1 MSSDFDE
8 EKFFEDDNFESKGEG
23 HGHTT
28 KGECQ
33 GDGKEVDPLDEFMVE
48 INKVIEEEKKKKE
61 ATEVRERQSN
71 RGNEDGCSK
80 RTPSRSKSPLDIN
93 TPPLSNNKY
102 AKNEKEGEE
111 EGEENSLDDNDV
123 TADIYAFLEKKN
135 EELMNERLAEGERNR
150 LGRQTKWVSSDTY
163 GKNGEDDEYGED
175 DFLRLLDER
184 DDGNEDDVITCN
196 VQYEEIQ
203 LDCFK
208 KNIFHTDESI
218 STFTLEESVDY
229 KKKHNITTI
238 GFNVPK
244 PIFSFLQL
252 KGIIHKDVLE
262 NMYNISISILSPVQ
276 SIVIPIFLSGRDF
289 IANSR
294 TGSGK
299 TLSYIISLII
309 HVMSYKNAK
318 KGGNITLGDE
328 EEKETVRDASE
339 GVSPKGAPPSEGVSP
354 KGARATIPSAHAL
367 VLTPTRE
374 LCVQIQ
380 DEMNRIS
387 LGKVKSCILF
397 SGTNYKKAYDD
408 IHRGMDTIIANVKTL
423 INFVNKKYLSLIN
436 IKYVVLDEF
445 DKLFSKQFFH
455 SVVSI
460 LNNIRSDSIKGFFS
474 STFSEHICE
483 LAKQY
488 LSKKSII
495 IKVGDMNVYIDK
507 KFYILQ
513 ETKKYAFLLKCIEK
527 CVPLGLG
534 FIFCN
539 SKKNVMVLHE
549 KLKREISQKHI
560 VFDFIHGDI
569 DQTERIHKL
578 ECLKKKNTQIL
589 ISTDLMSRGI
599 DVIDL
604 NFVINYDCP
613 NDLFLYIHRIGRC
626 SRMNNKGTR
635 RNHPVAVTIQWKRF
649 TSTSG
654 DTPSHLLP
662 PPHLLLPPICYFPP
676 FAGQAITF
684 ITPGE
689 KKIAFLIYSHLKE
702 KKETVDEEL
711 ENFIRRNNLHND
723 VMLNKM
729 KRKMDSAFFD
739 MPSKKAGNS
748 RTNILN
754 PNEISFKKVQST
766 QKKEES
772 VLKRV
777 HMITPNDVLTSSD
790 EEY

>member
-1 MSSDFDE
+1 MSDDFDE
-8 EKFFEDDNFESKGEG
+8 ENFFEEDDNFDSKGEG
-23 HGHTT
+23 HT

-71 RGNEDGCSK
+71 RGSEDGCSK
-80 RTPSRSKSPLDIN
+80 RTLSRSKYPVAIN
-93 TPPLSNNKY
+93 TPPLSNNKD
-102 AKNEKEGEE
+102 AKNEKEEE
-111 EGEENSLDDNDV
+111 EENSLDDNDV

-150 LGRQTKWVSSDTY
+150 LGRQTKWVSSDTC
-163 GKNGEDDEYGED
+163 GKNSEDDEYGQD
-175 DFLRLLDER
+175 DFLRLQDEK

-196 VQYEEIQ
+196 VRHEEIQ
-203 LDCFK
+203 LDYFN

-218 STFTLEESVDY
+218 STFTLEESVEY

-318 KGGNITLGDE
+318 KGGYITFGDE
-328 EEKETVRDASE
+328 VEKETMRDASE
-339 GVSPKGAPPSEGVSP
+339 DVSPKGAHPSEVVSP
-354 KGARATIPSAHAL
+354 KAAHATIPSAHAL

-397 SGTNYKKAYDD
+397 SGINYKKAYDD
-408 IHRGMDTIIANVKTL
+408 IHRGVDTIIANVKTL
-423 INFVNKKYLSLIN
+423 INFVNKKYLSLMN

-483 LAKQY
+483 LAKPY
-488 LSKKSII
+488 MSKKSII

-507 KFYILQ
+507 KFYILE

-613 NDLFLYIHRIGRC
+613 NDIFLYIHRIGRC
-626 SRMNNKGTR
+626 SRMNNK
-635 RNHPVAVTIQWKRF
+635 
-649 TSTSG
+649 
-654 DTPSHLLP
+654 
-662 PPHLLLPPICYFPP
+662 
-676 FAGQAITF
+676 GQAITF

-689 KKIAFLIYSHLKE
+689 KKIAFLIYSHLKK

-723 VMLNKM
+723 VMLNRM
-729 KRKMDSAFFD
+729 KRKMESAFFD
-739 MPSKKAGNS
+739 MPSKKTENS